1 MSSSSGFCIW
11 RPSLDVDSPAVA
23 DSTLSPRVLLVDDH
37 EIYRAGLRGLLE
49 EAGIDIV
56 GEAANGEAAVSLV
69 EEKHPNVVIMD
80 LNMPGIGGIEAT
92 REITTLSPLTRV
104 IMLTVS
110 SAAPDITDAVLAGAC
125 GYLLKSATTQEIV
138 NGIGAASRG
147 DALLSPSV
155 AAKLLDRVREAPVRP
170 EVPDAAQASL
180 TEREIE
186 VLKLLSSGMDNAEIG
201 RTLFI
206 SPSTVKNHISSIL
219 LKLQIENRIQ
229 AAVYAVRS
237 GLA

>member
-1 MSSSSGFCIW
+1 MAEL
-11 RPSLDVDSPAVA
+11 P
-23 DSTLSPRVLLVDDH
+23 SPRVLLVDDH

-56 GEAANGEAAVSLV
+56 GEAANGEGALDLV
-69 EEKHPNVVIMD
+69 EQKHPNVVIMD
-80 LNMPGIGGIEAT
+80 LNMPGIGGIEAA
-92 REITTLSPLTRV
+92 RQIATLAPLTRV

-110 SAAPDITDAVLAGAC
+110 SAAPDITDAVIAGAC

-138 NGIGAASRG
+138 TGIAAASRG
-147 DALLSPSV
+147 DALLSPSI
-155 AAKLLDRVREAPVRP
+155 AAKLLERVREAPVRP
-170 EVPDAAQASL
+170 NVPDPASASL
-180 TEREIE
+180 TGREIE
-186 VLKLLSSGMDNAEIG
+186 VLRLLSSGMDNAEIG

-237 GLA
+237 GLV

>member
-1 MSSSSGFCIW
+1 V
-11 RPSLDVDSPAVA
+11 VDSA
-23 DSTLSPRVLLVDDH
+23 LSPRVLLVDDH

-56 GEAANGEAAVSLV
+56 GEAANGEAALALV
-69 EEKHPNVVIMD
+69 EQKHPSVVIMD
-80 LNMPGIGGIEAT
+80 LNMPGMGGIEAA
-92 REITTLSPLTRV
+92 RQIATLAPLTRV

-110 SAAPDITDAVLAGAC
+110 SAAPDITDAVVAGAC

-138 NGIGAASRG
+138 AGITAAARG

-155 AAKLLDRVREAPVRP
+155 AAKLLERVREAPAP
-170 EVPDAAQASL
+170 PTVPDPASASL
-180 TEREIE
+180 TDREME
-186 VLKLLSSGMDNAEIG
+186 VLRLLSSGMDNAEIG

-237 GLA
+237 GLV

>member
-1 MSSSSGFCIW
+1 
-11 RPSLDVDSPAVA
+11 VA
-23 DSTLSPRVLLVDDH
+23 DSAPSPRVLLVDDH

-56 GEAANGEAAVSLV
+56 GEAANGEKALVLV

-80 LNMPGIGGIEAT
+80 LNMPGMSGIDAARQIAT
-92 REITTLSPLTRV
+92 LAPLTRV

-138 NGIGAASRG
+138 AGIAAASRG

-155 AAKLLDRVREAPVRP
+155 AAKLLDRVRELPPRAPV
-170 EVPDAAQASL
+170 PDPASASL
-180 TEREIE
+180 TDRELE
-186 VLKLLSSGMDNAEIG
+186 VLRLLSSGMDNAEIG

-237 GLA
+237 GLV

>member
-1 MSSSSGFCIW
+1 M
-11 RPSLDVDSPAVA
+11 
-23 DSTLSPRVLLVDDH
+23 DSTPSPRVLLVDDH

-49 EAGIDIV
+49 EQGIDIV
-56 GEAANGEAAVSLV
+56 GEAASGEAALELV
-69 EEKHPNVVIMD
+69 EQKHPNVVIMD
-80 LNMPGIGGIEAT
+80 LNMPGVGGIEAT
-92 REITTLSPLTRV
+92 RQITTLAPLTRV

-138 NGIGAASRG
+138 GGIAAAARG

-155 AAKLLDRVREAPVRP
+155 AAKLLDRVRESPVRP
-170 EVPDAAQASL
+170 NVPDPAQASL

-186 VLKLLSSGMDNAEIG
+186 VLRLLASGMDNAEIG

-219 LKLQIENRIQ
+219 LKLQIANRIQ
-229 AAVYAVRS
+229 AAVYAVRA

>member
-1 MSSSSGFCIW
+1 M
-11 RPSLDVDSPAVA
+11 PDPVVN
-23 DSTLSPRVLLVDDH
+23 PRVLLVDDH

-56 GEAANGEAAVSLV
+56 GEAANGEAALQLV
-69 EEKHPNVVIMD
+69 EQKHPNVVIMD
-80 LNMPGIGGIEAT
+80 LNMPGIGGIEAA
-92 REITTLSPLTRV
+92 RQITTLAPLTRV

-138 NGIGAASRG
+138 SGIAAAARG

-155 AAKLLDRVREAPVRP
+155 AAKLLERVREQPARP
-170 EVPDAAQASL
+170 AVPDPASASL

-186 VLKLLSSGMDNAEIG
+186 VLRLLSSGMDNAEIG

-237 GLA
+237 GLV

>member
-1 MSSSSGFCIW
+1 M
-11 RPSLDVDSPAVA
+11 A
-23 DSTLSPRVLLVDDH
+23 DGTPSPRVLLVDDH

-49 EAGIDIV
+49 EQAIDIV
-56 GEAANGEAAVSLV
+56 GEASSGEQALELV
-69 EEKHPNVVIMD
+69 EAKHPSVVIMD
-80 LNMPGIGGIEAT
+80 LNMPGMGGIEAT
-92 REITTLSPLTRV
+92 RRIATLAPLTRV

-110 SAAPDITDAVLAGAC
+110 SATPDITEAVLAGAC
-125 GYLLKSATTQEIV
+125 GYLLKSATTQDIV
-138 NGIGAASRG
+138 AGIGAAARG

-155 AAKLLDRVREAPVRP
+155 AAKLLERVREAPAKP
-170 EVPDAAQASL
+170 TVPDPSQASL

-186 VLKLLSSGMDNAEIG
+186 VLRLLASGMDNADIG
-201 RTLFI
+201 KTLFI

-237 GLA
+237 GLV

>member
-1 MSSSSGFCIW
+1 M
-11 RPSLDVDSPAVA
+11 PDSPPK
-23 DSTLSPRVLLVDDH
+23 PRVLLVDDH

-49 EAGIDIV
+49 EQGVDIV
-56 GEAANGEAAVSLV
+56 GEAVDGEAALELV
-69 EEKHPNVVIMD
+69 EAKHPNVVIMD
-80 LNMPGIGGIEAT
+80 LNMPGMGGIEAT
-92 REITTLSPLTRV
+92 RHITTIAPLTRV
-104 IMLTVS
+104 LMLTVS

-138 NGIGAASRG
+138 NGVAAAVRG

-155 AAKLLDRVREAPVRP
+155 AARLLERVREAPPRP
-170 EVPDAAQASL
+170 SIPDPAQASL
-180 TEREIE
+180 TARETE
-186 VLKLLSSGMDNAEIG
+186 VLRLLASGMDNADIG
-201 RTLFI
+201 RSLFI

-237 GLA
+237 GLV

>member
-1 MSSSSGFCIW
+1 
-11 RPSLDVDSPAVA
+11 VDSA
-23 DSTLSPRVLLVDDH
+23 LSPRVLLVDDH

-56 GEAANGEAAVSLV
+56 GEAANGEKAVALV
-69 EEKHPNVVIMD
+69 EEKHPSVVIMD
-80 LNMPGIGGIEAT
+80 LNMPGIGGIAAT
-92 REITTLSPLTRV
+92 RQITTVAPLTRV

-138 NGIGAASRG
+138 SGISAASRG

-155 AAKLLDRVREAPVRP
+155 AAKLLERVRETPVRP
-170 EVPDAAQASL
+170 TVPDPASASL
-180 TEREIE
+180 TDRELE
-186 VLKLLSSGMDNAEIG
+186 VLRLLSSGMDNAEIG

-237 GLA
+237 GLV

>member
-1 MSSSSGFCIW
+1 MG
-11 RPSLDVDSPAVA
+11 LQTVNA
-23 DSTLSPRVLLVDDH
+23 RVLLVDDH

-49 EAGIDIV
+49 EAGVDIV
-56 GEAANGEAAVSLV
+56 GEAVNGEGALDLV
-69 EEKHPNVVIMD
+69 EAKHPNVVIMD

-92 REITTLSPLTRV
+92 RQITTLAPLARV

-138 NGIGAASRG
+138 SGIAAAARG

-155 AAKLLDRVREAPVRP
+155 AAKLLERVREQPVRAS
-170 EVPDAAQASL
+170 VPDITSASL
-180 TEREIE
+180 TDRELE
-186 VLKLLSSGMDNAEIG
+186 VLRLLSSGMDNAEIG

>member
-1 MSSSSGFCIW
+1 M
-11 RPSLDVDSPAVA
+11 A
-23 DSTLSPRVLLVDDH
+23 DLINPRVLLVDDH

-56 GEAANGEAAVSLV
+56 GEAATGEAALQLV

-92 REITTLSPLTRV
+92 RQITMVAPLARV

-138 NGIGAASRG
+138 SGISAAARG

-155 AAKLLDRVREAPVRP
+155 AAKLLERVREQPARP
-170 EVPDAAQASL
+170 SVPDPASASL
-180 TEREIE
+180 TDRELE
-186 VLKLLSSGMDNAEIG
+186 VLRLLSSGMDNAEIG

-237 GLA
+237 GLV

>member
-1 MSSSSGFCIW
+1 M
-11 RPSLDVDSPAVA
+11 A
-23 DSTLSPRVLLVDDH
+23 DPPSPRVLLVDDH

-56 GEAANGEAAVSLV
+56 GEAANGEGALKLV

-80 LNMPGIGGIEAT
+80 LNMPGIGGIEAA
-92 REITTLSPLTRV
+92 RQIATLSPLTRV

-138 NGIGAASRG
+138 SGIAAAARG

-155 AAKLLDRVREAPVRP
+155 AAKLLERVREAPVQP
-170 EVPDAAQASL
+170 TVPDPASASL
-180 TEREIE
+180 TDRELE
-186 VLKLLSSGMDNAEIG
+186 VLRLLSSGMDNAEIG

>member
-1 MSSSSGFCIW
+1 
-11 RPSLDVDSPAVA
+11 VA
-23 DSTLSPRVLLVDDH
+23 DSALSPRVLLVDDH

-56 GEAANGEAAVSLV
+56 GEAPNGEAALDLV
-69 EEKHPNVVIMD
+69 EEKHPSVVIMD
-80 LNMPGIGGIEAT
+80 LNMPGMGGIEAT
-92 REITTLSPLTRV
+92 RQIATIAPLTRV

-138 NGIGAASRG
+138 SGIAAAARG

-155 AAKLLDRVREAPVRP
+155 AAKLLERVREAPPRP
-170 EVPDAAQASL
+170 AVPDPASASL

-186 VLKLLSSGMDNAEIG
+186 VLRLLSSGMDNAEIG

>member
-1 MSSSSGFCIW
+1 MA
-11 RPSLDVDSPAVA
+11 DSP
-23 DSTLSPRVLLVDDH
+23 SPRVLLVDDH

-49 EAGIDIV
+49 EAGTDIV
-56 GEAANGEAAVSLV
+56 GEAATGESALELV

-92 REITTLSPLTRV
+92 RQITTVAPLTRV

-138 NGIGAASRG
+138 SGIAAAARG

-155 AAKLLDRVREAPVRP
+155 AARLLERVRETPVRP
-170 EVPDAAQASL
+170 TVPDPASASL
-180 TEREIE
+180 TVREIE
-186 VLKLLSSGMDNAEIG
+186 VLRLLSSGMDNAEIG

>member
-1 MSSSSGFCIW
+1 M
-11 RPSLDVDSPAVA
+11 P
-23 DSTLSPRVLLVDDH
+23 DSTPSPRVLLVDDH
-37 EIYRAGLRGLLE
+37 EIYRAGLRGLLVE
-49 EAGIDIV
+49 QGIDIV
-56 GEAANGEAAVSLV
+56 GEAPNGELALELV
-69 EEKHPNVVIMD
+69 EAKHPSVVIMD

-92 REITTLSPLTRV
+92 RRITTLAPLTRV

-125 GYLLKSATTQEIV
+125 GYLLKSATTTEIV
-138 NGIGAASRG
+138 AGIAAAARG

-155 AAKLLDRVREAPVRP
+155 AAKLLERVREAPVRP
-170 EVPDAAQASL
+170 TVPDPAQASL
-180 TEREIE
+180 TERETE
-186 VLKLLSSGMDNAEIG
+186 VLRLLASGMDNADIG

-237 GLA
+237 GLV

>member
-1 MSSSSGFCIW
+1 MAE
-11 RPSLDVDSPAVA
+11 V
-23 DSTLSPRVLLVDDH
+23 LSPRVLLVDDH

-69 EEKHPNVVIMD
+69 EAKHPNVVIMD
-80 LNMPGIGGIEAT
+80 LNMPGMGGIEAA
-92 REITTLSPLTRV
+92 RQIATLAPLTRV

-138 NGIGAASRG
+138 SGIAAAARG

-155 AAKLLDRVREAPVRP
+155 AAKLLDRVRESPVRTV
-170 EVPDAAQASL
+170 VPDPAAASI
-180 TEREIE
+180 TDREME
-186 VLKLLSSGMDNAEIG
+186 VLRLLSSGMDNAEIG

-237 GLA
+237 GLV

>member
-1 MSSSSGFCIW
+1 M
-11 RPSLDVDSPAVA
+11 VDSAP
-23 DSTLSPRVLLVDDH
+23 SPRVLLVDDH
-37 EIYRAGLRGLLE
+37 EIYRAGLRGLLQ

-56 GEAANGEAAVSLV
+56 GEAPNGEGAVGLV

-92 REITTLSPLTRV
+92 REITTLAPLTRV

-138 NGIGAASRG
+138 SGIAAAARG

-155 AAKLLDRVREAPVRP
+155 AAKLLERVRETPVRAS
-170 EVPDAAQASL
+170 VPDPGSASL
-180 TEREIE
+180 TAREIE
-186 VLKLLSSGMDNAEIG
+186 VLKSLASGMDNAEIG

-229 AAVYAVRS
+229 AAVYAVRA

>member
-1 MSSSSGFCIW
+1 MPESV
-11 RPSLDVDSPAVA
+11 P
-23 DSTLSPRVLLVDDH
+23 SPRVLLVDDH

-56 GEAANGEAAVSLV
+56 GEAANGETALTLV

-80 LNMPGIGGIEAT
+80 LNMPGVGGIEAARQIAT
-92 REITTLSPLTRV
+92 VAPLTRV

-125 GYLLKSATTQEIV
+125 GYLLKSATTTEIV
-138 NGIGAASRG
+138 TGISAAARG
-147 DALLSPSV
+147 EALLSPSV
-155 AAKLLDRVREAPVRP
+155 AAKLLDRVREAPVRAA
-170 EVPDAAQASL
+170 VPDAAQASL
-180 TEREIE
+180 TDRELE

-237 GLA
+237 GLV

>member
-1 MSSSSGFCIW
+1 M
-11 RPSLDVDSPAVA
+11 PEPAA
-23 DSTLSPRVLLVDDH
+23 SPRVLLVDDH

-49 EAGIDIV
+49 EQGIDIV
-56 GEAANGEAAVSLV
+56 GEAVDGEGALSLV
-69 EEKHPNVVIMD
+69 EAKHPNVVIMD

-92 REITTLSPLTRV
+92 RQITLVAPLTRV

-125 GYLLKSATTQEIV
+125 GYLLKSATTGEIV
-138 NGIGAASRG
+138 NGISAASRG
-147 DALLSPSV
+147 EALLSPSV
-155 AAKLLDRVREAPVRP
+155 AAKLLERVREAPARP
-170 EVPDAAQASL
+170 TMPDPTQAAL
-180 TEREIE
+180 TDRELE
-186 VLKLLSSGMDNAEIG
+186 VLKLLASGMDNAEIG

>member
-1 MSSSSGFCIW
+1 VI
-11 RPSLDVDSPAVA
+11 
-23 DSTLSPRVLLVDDH
+23 STLEVSVLVVDDQAPFRLAA
-37 EIYRAGLRGLLE
+37 RAVLRRAEGFSL
-49 EAGIDIV
+49 V
-56 GEAANGEAAVSLV
+56 GEAGTGEEALERVGELSPGLV
-69 EEKHPNVVIMD
+69 LMD
-80 LNMPGIGGIEAT
+80 INMPGIGGIEAT
-92 REITTLSPLTRV
+92 RQITTLAPLTRV

-138 NGIGAASRG
+138 SGIAAASRG

-155 AAKLLDRVREAPVRP
+155 AAKLLERVREMPMRP
-170 EVPDAAQASL
+170 AVPDPAQASL
-180 TEREIE
+180 TDREIE
-186 VLKLLSSGMDNAEIG
+186 VLRLLSSGMDNAEIG

-219 LKLQIENRIQ
+219 LKLQIANRIQ

>member
-1 MSSSSGFCIW
+1 MA
-11 RPSLDVDSPAVA
+11 DPA
-23 DSTLSPRVLLVDDH
+23 LRPRVLLVDDH

-56 GEAANGEAAVSLV
+56 GEAASGEAALALV
-69 EEKHPNVVIMD
+69 DEKHPSVVIMD
-80 LNMPGIGGIEAT
+80 LNMPGIGGIDAT
-92 REITTLSPLTRV
+92 RQIATVAPLTRV

-138 NGIGAASRG
+138 NGISAASRG

-155 AAKLLDRVREAPVRP
+155 AAKLLERVREQPVRP
-170 EVPDAAQASL
+170 TVPDPASASL
-180 TEREIE
+180 TDREME
-186 VLKLLSSGMDNAEIG
+186 VLRLLSSGMDNAEIG

>member
-1 MSSSSGFCIW
+1 M
-11 RPSLDVDSPAVA
+11 A
-23 DSTLSPRVLLVDDH
+23 DPVPSPRVLLVDDH

-56 GEAANGEAAVSLV
+56 GEAANGEDALELV
-69 EEKHPNVVIMD
+69 EAKHPNVVIMD
-80 LNMPGIGGIEAT
+80 LNMPGIGGIEAARQIST
-92 REITTLSPLTRV
+92 VAPLTRV

-110 SAAPDITDAVLAGAC
+110 SATLDITDAVLAGAC
-125 GYLLKSATTQEIV
+125 GYLLKSATTQDIV
-138 NGIGAASRG
+138 SGIAAASRG

-155 AAKLLDRVREAPVRP
+155 AAKLLERVREAPVRP
-170 EVPDAAQASL
+170 DVPDPASASL
-180 TEREIE
+180 TDREIE

-237 GLA
+237 GLV

>member
-1 MSSSSGFCIW
+1 VV
-11 RPSLDVDSPAVA
+11 PEP
-23 DSTLSPRVLLVDDH
+23 TTSPRVLLVDDH

-49 EAGIDIV
+49 EQGIDIV
-56 GEAANGEAAVSLV
+56 GEASTGETAVQLV

-92 REITTLSPLTRV
+92 RRITTVAPLTRV
-104 IMLTVS
+104 VMLTVS
-110 SAAPDITDAVLAGAC
+110 STAPDITEAVLAGAC
-125 GYLLKSATTQEIV
+125 GYLLKSSTTQDIV
-138 NGIGAASRG
+138 SGIRAAARG

-155 AAKLLDRVREAPVRP
+155 ASKLLERVREAPARP
-170 EVPDAAQASL
+170 AAPDPTQASL
-180 TEREIE
+180 TERELE
-186 VLKLLSSGMDNAEIG
+186 VLKLLASGMDNADIG

>member
-1 MSSSSGFCIW
+1 MLEPTS
-11 RPSLDVDSPAVA
+11 
-23 DSTLSPRVLLVDDH
+23 SPRVLLVDDH

-49 EAGIDIV
+49 EQGIDIV
-56 GEAANGEAAVSLV
+56 GEAVSGEDALAVV
-69 EEKHPNVVIMD
+69 ESKHPNVVIMD
-80 LNMPGIGGIEAT
+80 LNMPGMGGIQAT
-92 REITTLSPLTRV
+92 RQIATLAPLTRV

-138 NGIGAASRG
+138 SGIAAASRG

-155 AAKLLDRVREAPVRP
+155 AARLLERVRETPVRQA
-170 EVPDAAQASL
+170 VPHPARASL
-180 TEREIE
+180 TDRETE
-186 VLKLLSSGMDNAEIG
+186 VLRLLSSGMDNAEIG

>member
-1 MSSSSGFCIW
+1 
-11 RPSLDVDSPAVA
+11 VA
-23 DSTLSPRVLLVDDH
+23 DSTPSPRVLLVDDH

-56 GEAANGEAAVSLV
+56 GEAATGEGALELV
-69 EEKHPNVVIMD
+69 EQKHPSVVIMD
-80 LNMPGIGGIEAT
+80 LNMPGIGGIDAT
-92 REITTLSPLTRV
+92 RQITTVAPLARV

-138 NGIGAASRG
+138 SGIKAASRG
-147 DALLSPSV
+147 EALLSPSV
-155 AAKLLDRVREAPVRP
+155 AAKLLDRVREQPARP
-170 EVPDAAQASL
+170 TLPDPTSASL
-180 TEREIE
+180 TDREME
-186 VLKLLSSGMDNAEIG
+186 VLRLLSSGMDNAEIG

-237 GLA
+237 GLV

>member
-1 MSSSSGFCIW
+1 
-11 RPSLDVDSPAVA
+11 VA
-23 DSTLSPRVLLVDDH
+23 DPASSPRVLLVDDH

-56 GEAANGEAAVSLV
+56 GEAANGEGALSLV
-69 EEKHPNVVIMD
+69 EQKHPNVVIMD
-80 LNMPGIGGIEAT
+80 LNMPGMGGIEAA
-92 REITTLSPLTRV
+92 RQIATLAPLTRV

-138 NGIGAASRG
+138 TGISAAARG

-155 AAKLLDRVREAPVRP
+155 AAKLLERVREAPTRP
-170 EVPDAAQASL
+170 DVPDPASASL
-180 TEREIE
+180 TDREIE
-186 VLKLLSSGMDNAEIG
+186 VLRLLSSGMDNAEIG

-237 GLA
+237 GLV

>member
-1 MSSSSGFCIW
+1 MCCPAS
-11 RPSLDVDSPAVA
+11 DVDSASMGLPTVSA
-23 DSTLSPRVLLVDDH
+23 RVLLVDDH
-37 EIYRAGLRGLLE
+37 DIYRAGLRGLLE

-56 GEAANGEAAVSLV
+56 GESANGEGALQLV

-80 LNMPGIGGIEAT
+80 LNMPGIGGIEAA
-92 REITTLSPLTRV
+92 RQITTLAPLTRV

-138 NGIGAASRG
+138 SGIAAAARG

-155 AAKLLDRVREAPVRP
+155 AAKLLERVREQPVRANIP
-170 EVPDAAQASL
+170 GPGSASL
-180 TEREIE
+180 TGRELE
-186 VLKLLSSGMDNAEIG
+186 VLRLLSSGMDNAEIG

-237 GLA
+237 GLV

>member
-1 MSSSSGFCIW
+1 V
-11 RPSLDVDSPAVA
+11 PDSNANA
-23 DSTLSPRVLLVDDH
+23 RVLLVDDH

-49 EAGIDIV
+49 EQGIDIV
-56 GEAANGEAAVSLV
+56 GEAATGEAAVRLV
-69 EEKHPNVVIMD
+69 EETHPNVVIMD

-92 REITTLSPLTRV
+92 RRITSVAPLARV
-104 IMLTVS
+104 LMLTVS
-110 SAAPDITDAVLAGAC
+110 STAPDITDAVLAGAC

-138 NGIGAASRG
+138 NGIDAATRG

-155 AAKLLDRVREAPVRP
+155 AAKLLDRVRESPAPP
-170 EVPDAAQASL
+170 SIPDATQASL
-180 TEREIE
+180 TDRELE
-186 VLKLLSSGMDNAEIG
+186 VLKLLASGMDNADIG
-201 RTLFI
+201 RSLFI

>member
-1 MSSSSGFCIW
+1 MQEPI
-11 RPSLDVDSPAVA
+11 A
-23 DSTLSPRVLLVDDH
+23 SPRVLLVDDH

-49 EAGIDIV
+49 EQGIDIV
-56 GEAANGEAAVSLV
+56 GEAVNGEAALALV
-69 EEKHPNVVIMD
+69 EAKHPNIVIMD

-92 REITTLSPLTRV
+92 RQITTLAPLTRV

-138 NGIGAASRG
+138 SGIAAASRG

-155 AAKLLDRVREAPVRP
+155 AAKLLERVREMPMRP
-170 EVPDAAQASL
+170 AVPDPAQASL
-180 TEREIE
+180 TDREIE
-186 VLKLLSSGMDNAEIG
+186 VLRLLSSGMDNAEIG

-219 LKLQIENRIQ
+219 LKLQIANRIQ

>member
-1 MSSSSGFCIW
+1 M
-11 RPSLDVDSPAVA
+11 P
-23 DSTLSPRVLLVDDH
+23 DSTPSPRVLLVDDH

-49 EAGIDIV
+49 EQGIDIV
-56 GEAANGEAAVSLV
+56 GEASTGEQALEVV
-69 EEKHPNVVIMD
+69 EAKHPNVVIMD

-92 REITTLSPLTRV
+92 RRITTLAPLTRV

-110 SAAPDITDAVLAGAC
+110 SASPDITEAVLAGAC

-138 NGIGAASRG
+138 AGISAAARG

-155 AAKLLDRVREAPVRP
+155 AAKLLERVREAPPRP
-170 EVPDAAQASL
+170 AVPDPASASL

-186 VLKLLSSGMDNAEIG
+186 VLRLLASGMDNAEIG
-201 RTLFI
+201 KTLFI

-237 GLA
+237 GLV

>member
-1 MSSSSGFCIW
+1 M
-11 RPSLDVDSPAVA
+11 VDSAP
-23 DSTLSPRVLLVDDH
+23 SPRVLLVDDH
-37 EIYRAGLRGLLE
+37 EIYRAGLRGLLQ

-56 GEAANGEAAVSLV
+56 GEAPNGEGAVGLV

-92 REITTLSPLTRV
+92 REITTLAPLTRV

-138 NGIGAASRG
+138 SGIAAAARG

-155 AAKLLDRVREAPVRP
+155 AAKLLERVRETPVRAS
-170 EVPDAAQASL
+170 VPDPGSASL
-180 TEREIE
+180 TAREIE
-186 VLKLLSSGMDNAEIG
+186 VLKLLASGMDNAEIG

-229 AAVYAVRS
+229 AAVYAVRA

>member
-1 MSSSSGFCIW
+1 M
-11 RPSLDVDSPAVA
+11 LDSAPN
-23 DSTLSPRVLLVDDH
+23 PRVLLVDDH
-37 EIYRAGLRGLLE
+37 EIYRAGLRGLLQ

-56 GEAANGEAAVSLV
+56 GEAANGEAAVGLV

-110 SAAPDITDAVLAGAC
+110 SAAPDITDAVLAGAS

-138 NGIGAASRG
+138 SGIAAAARG

-155 AAKLLDRVREAPVRP
+155 AAKLLERVRETPVRAS
-170 EVPDAAQASL
+170 VPDPGSASL
-180 TEREIE
+180 TAREIE
-186 VLKLLSSGMDNAEIG
+186 VLKLLASGMDNAEIG

>member
-1 MSSSSGFCIW
+1 
-11 RPSLDVDSPAVA
+11 VA
-23 DSTLSPRVLLVDDH
+23 DSGLSPRVLLVDDH

-56 GEAANGEAAVSLV
+56 GEAANGEDALTLV
-69 EEKHPNVVIMD
+69 EEKHPSVVIMD
-80 LNMPGIGGIEAT
+80 LNMPGIGGIEAARQIAT
-92 REITTLSPLTRV
+92 VAPLTRV

-110 SAAPDITDAVLAGAC
+110 SAAPDITDAVIAGAC
-125 GYLLKSATTQEIV
+125 GYLLKSATTTEIV
-138 NGIGAASRG
+138 NGIAAASRG
-147 DALLSPSV
+147 EALLSPSV
-155 AAKLLDRVREAPVRP
+155 AAKLLDRVREAPVRA

-180 TEREIE
+180 TDREIE

-237 GLA
+237 GLV

>member
-1 MSSSSGFCIW
+1 M
-11 RPSLDVDSPAVA
+11 A
-23 DSTLSPRVLLVDDH
+23 DLPNARVLLVDDH

-56 GEAANGEAAVSLV
+56 GEAANGEGALELV
-69 EEKHPNVVIMD
+69 EAKHPNVVIMD

-92 REITTLSPLTRV
+92 RQIATVAPLTRV

-138 NGIGAASRG
+138 AGISAASRG

-155 AAKLLDRVREAPVRP
+155 AAKLLDRVREQPVRP
-170 EVPDAAQASL
+170 TVPDPASASL
-180 TEREIE
+180 TDRELE
-186 VLKLLSSGMDNAEIG
+186 VLRLLSSGMDNAEIG

-237 GLA
+237 GLV

>member
-1 MSSSSGFCIW
+1 
-11 RPSLDVDSPAVA
+11 VA
-23 DSTLSPRVLLVDDH
+23 DSGLSPRVLLVDDH

-56 GEAANGEAAVSLV
+56 GEAANGEAALALV
-69 EEKHPNVVIMD
+69 EEKHPSVVIMD
-80 LNMPGIGGIEAT
+80 LNMPGMGGIEAT
-92 REITTLSPLTRV
+92 RQITTIAPLARV

-125 GYLLKSATTQEIV
+125 GYLLKSATTSEIV
-138 NGIGAASRG
+138 NGIAAASRG
-147 DALLSPSV
+147 EALLSPSV
-155 AAKLLDRVREAPVRP
+155 AAKLLDRVREAPART

-180 TEREIE
+180 TDRELE

-237 GLA
+237 GLV

>member
-1 MSSSSGFCIW
+1 MQEPIS
-11 RPSLDVDSPAVA
+11 
-23 DSTLSPRVLLVDDH
+23 SPRVLLVDDH

-49 EAGIDIV
+49 EQGIDIV
-56 GEAANGEAAVSLV
+56 GEAVNGEGALALV
-69 EEKHPNVVIMD
+69 EAKHPNVVIMD

-92 REITTLSPLTRV
+92 RQITTLAPLTRV

-138 NGIGAASRG
+138 SGIAAASRG

-155 AAKLLDRVREAPVRP
+155 AAKLLERVRETPIRP
-170 EVPDAAQASL
+170 AVPDPAQASL
-180 TEREIE
+180 TDREIE
-186 VLKLLSSGMDNAEIG
+186 VLRLLSSGMDNAEIG

-219 LKLQIENRIQ
+219 LKLQIANRIQ

>member
-1 MSSSSGFCIW
+1 M
-11 RPSLDVDSPAVA
+11 DSA
-23 DSTLSPRVLLVDDH
+23 LSPRVLLVDDH

-56 GEAANGEAAVSLV
+56 GEAANGENALALV
-69 EEKHPNVVIMD
+69 EEKHPNIVIMD
-80 LNMPGIGGIEAT
+80 LNMPGMGGIEAA
-92 REITTLSPLTRV
+92 RQIATLAPLTRV

-138 NGIGAASRG
+138 SGITAATRG

-155 AAKLLDRVREAPVRP
+155 AAKLLERVREAPARP
-170 EVPDAAQASL
+170 NIPDPASASL
-180 TEREIE
+180 TDREIE
-186 VLKLLSSGMDNAEIG
+186 VLRLLSSGMDNAEIG

-237 GLA
+237 GLV